1 MSSSEHAELVN
12 VFLIAC
18 FILAHVL
25 SYCRLISGIGAKSA
39 AAMGDLLDEGLTDLD
54 GAPLRLVAR
63 GGGHVARAGGV
74 AVQYGGCGAVQTFQR
89 ASRNPRMGR
98 WWCSCSKVEEAS
110 SPHYVVIKDQI
121 GFHADDLEQFTLKLC
136 YLFNRATK
144 AVSICP
150 PAYYADL
157 LCERGRAYLY
167 SVLQEDNRSTQSDAQ
182 PRQLPWTRD
191 VHRRLQETTF
201 YI

>member
-25 SYCRLISGIGAKSA
+25 CYCRLISGIGAKSA

-89 ASRNPRMGR
+89 ASRIPRIWW

-110 SPHYVVIKDQI
+110 S
-121 GFHADDLEQFTLKLC
+121 HAPGP
-136 YLFNRATK
+136 RATQQQLFSSS
-144 AVSICP
+144 APFQP
-150 PAYYADL
+150 PY
-157 LCERGRAYLY
+157 
-167 SVLQEDNRSTQSDAQ
+167 RSRVIFRS
-182 PRQLPWTRD
+182 REW
-191 VHRRLQETTF
+191 
-201 YI
+201 Y